1 MSGVQIEIPRE
12 VIEQI
17 TREVVEST
25 LAERVSTIQDE
36 EAKQTERVLQ
46 RINAKQ
52 FITISEFAFLFNCSR
67 SHVDKLLDQAQQPD
81 CKYPV
86 PYIDLNGLV
95 QFDRLEV
102 LQWARLRKPF
112 NRKRRKTGGKKSRY
126 PVAVNQ

>member
-17 TREVVEST
+17 TRETIESV
-25 LAERVSTIQDE
+25 LAKTRRTIHDE
-36 EAKQTERVLQ
+36 EAEKTERTLQ

-52 FITISEFAFLFNCSR
+52 FITIAEFAFLFNCSR
-67 SHVDKLLDQAQQPD
+67 SHVGKLLDQAQRPD

-86 PYIDLNGLV
+86 PYIDLNGLI

-102 LQWARLRKPF
+102 LEWARLRKPF
-112 NRKRRKTGGKKSRY
+112 NRKRRKTGGKKNY

>member
-17 TREVVEST
+17 TREVLEST
-25 LAERVSTIQDE
+25 LAERGSTIHDE
-36 EAKQTERVLQ
+36 EAEKTERILQ

-52 FITISEFAFLFNCSR
+52 FITIAEFAFLFNCSR
-67 SHVDKLLDQAQQPD
+67 SHVDKLLDQAQQPE

-95 QFDRLEV
+95 QFNRLEV
-102 LQWARLRKPF
+102 LEWARLRKPF
-112 NRKRRKTGGKKSRY
+112 NRKRRKTGGKKNRY